1 MPKSIVFS
9 PLSFFAPPFEAGFFY
24 SLSKRGRLVFWVFLA
39 YNKSNHENKRE
50 KPEGK
55 GEEDMTKADLSST
68 MLFRGMSRE
77 EIETALTCLNAEVK
91 RYRKGETILFAGE
104 PCAKM
109 GLLLKGSVI
118 IENYDIWGNR
128 SILSHVGEGQL
139 FAEIYALL
147 KDEPLLVD
155 VTAQSDCSVLFL
167 NVADLRESAGGES
180 WRVKF
185 TANLLTIIAKKGLVL
200 SSRIFHTAPKTI
212 RGRVMAYLNSV
223 SLQKNAGEFD
233 IPFDRQQLADYLNVE
248 RSALSKELG
257 RMQRDGLIITRRNHF
272 KIIKLRE

>member
-1 MPKSIVFS
+1 
-9 PLSFFAPPFEAGFFY
+9 
-24 SLSKRGRLVFWVFLA
+24 
-39 YNKSNHENKRE
+39 
-50 KPEGK
+50 
-55 GEEDMTKADLSST
+55 MTKADLSST

-155 VTAQSDCSVLFL
+155 VTAHSDCAAVFL
-167 NVADLRESAGGES
+167 NVADLNAEGGES
-180 WRVKF
+180 WCVKF
-185 TANLLTIIAKKGLVL
+185 TANLLTIIAQKGLVL

-212 RGRVMAYLNSV
+212 RGRVTAYLNSV

-233 IPFDRQQLADYLNVE
+233 IPFDRQQLADYLNIE
-248 RSALSKELG
+248 RSALSKELS
-257 RMQRDGLIITRRNHF
+257 RMQREGLIVTRKSHF
-272 KIIKLRE
+272 KLLKPRK